1 LDPNILP
8 CHKFY
13 DFGIL
18 FAWFIGIGSWSDMF
32 GFLTYTLLPGD
43 RSEIQSPVA
52 NESENLS
59 PSEPAKNQSKP
70 PLESPTGFGTS
81 DGIDVEEKT
90 N

>member
-1 LDPNILP
+1 
-8 CHKFY
+8 
-13 DFGIL
+13 
-18 FAWFIGIGSWSDMF
+18 MF

-52 NESENLS
+52 NESENLN
-59 PSEPAKNQSKP
+59 PNEPAKKQSKP
-70 PLESPTGFGTS
+70 PQESSTAFGAT